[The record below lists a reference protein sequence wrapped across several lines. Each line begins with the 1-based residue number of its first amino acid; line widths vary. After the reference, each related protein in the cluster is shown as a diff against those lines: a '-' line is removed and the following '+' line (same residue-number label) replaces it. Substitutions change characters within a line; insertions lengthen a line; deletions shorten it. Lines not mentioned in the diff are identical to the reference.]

1 MGKYARILGVAL
13 AAFVILSSLGGCSK
27 AKRTGG
33 EVTGPTPQVAPK
45 RSGPAG
51 IAAELKAKRE
61 SLKSYVMSMDMDGKM
76 MTQAMKFENGQ
87 PIRMKIDM
95 GDGSW
100 MLMQKDKQVQYMY
113 DPKSKTAVKI
123 PINETKGEAPGKV
136 PGVKS
141 PDLDEFKDLKTEVK
155 SETVDGADC
164 WLFEL
169 SEPNQ
174 GSMKSWVDKDHGL
187 VRQVEMGGKI
197 MKVNYDQINSVPDS
211 EFELPPGTKVQDM
224 SSMGGGMPGGM
235 PKGMPSGR

>member
-1 MGKYARILGVAL
+1 MSKYARMLGVAL
-13 AAFVILSSLGGCSK
+13 VAFVILSSLGGCSK

-61 SLKSYVMSMDMDGKM
+61 SISSYIMSMDMDGKM

-100 MLMQKDKQVQYMY
+100 MLVQNDKQVQYMY

-123 PINETKGEAPGKV
+123 AVKESQTGAPGKV

-141 PDLDEFKDLKTEVK
+141 PDLDEFKNLKTEVK

-164 WLFEL
+164 WLFDL
-169 SEPNQ
+169 SQEGQ

-197 MKVNYDQINSVPDS
+197 MKIQYDRINSVPDS
-211 EFELPPGTKVQDM
+211 EFELPAGTKVQDM
-224 SSMGGGMPGGM
+224 SSMGGGMP
-235 PKGMPSGR
+235 SGR